1 MLPTNTSTTALPNP
15 NISMDSA
22 QDQTSVHQLSDT
34 PSILK
39 SHTNPQGSPEGHE
52 DGNARQHRIH
62 PENILPKIPKGTIRT
77 SLRASTIDGV
87 FAAVFSITTTG
98 ILLSNFLVEL
108 GASPVVFGMVSSI
121 PMVVNLIQPLG
132 AYLSERSTS
141 RFHYALLTFGI
152 SRILW
157 IALVAAIWMAGLG
170 LVNSHQLIILTL
182 IIVLATNLLGG
193 LGSASWLSWMA
204 EIVPRRLRGRYFGIR
219 NTISSFTNFVCVP
232 LAGVAV
238 SMWYGGS
245 LQGYGVMLAI
255 GIVSGIISIGC
266 QHYKIDVNPQ
276 EENLLIRRI
285 QKARESKEVKESTLY
300 SPSAPFTPPVSIL
313 NNSNFLRYLTYFG
326 LWMFAVNLSAPFFNL
341 YMLDTLSLDVSL
353 VTLYGSLQA
362 GANLL
367 LMILWGRLADK
378 IGNRPIL
385 LIVGLLVAATPI
397 LWLGVGGNNSFD
409 VFLWLPL
416 LHVLTG
422 GTWAAIDLCSNNLQ
436 IGVAPLRNQ
445 SRYFGTAAAVAGV
458 TGALGTTIGSFL
470 AANSSLGGLTTLFA
484 LSGVCRLV
492 ALVPLFFIEEPYQ
505 KSLSL
510 LFQEIWGS
518 REWGVGSRE

>member
-1 MLPTNTSTTALPNP
+1 MLSTDTLTTALPNP

-34 PSILK
+34 PIIPK
-39 SHTNPQGSPEGHE
+39 SDTNPASLKGYEDGSPW
-52 DGNARQHRIH
+52 HRPIH

-77 SLRASTIDGV
+77 SLQASTIDGI
-87 FAAVFSITTTG
+87 FATVFSITTTG

-121 PMVVNLIQPLG
+121 PMIVNLIQPLG
-132 AYLSERSTS
+132 AYLSERTTS
-141 RFHYALLTFGI
+141 RFHYALWTFGI

-157 IALVAAIWMAGLG
+157 IALVVAIWMAGLG
-170 LVNSHQLIILTL
+170 LVDSHQLIVITL

-204 EIVPRRLRGRYFGIR
+204 EIVPRRLRGTYFGIR

-245 LQGYGVMLAI
+245 LQGYGIILAI
-255 GIVSGIISIGC
+255 GILSGIISIGC
-266 QHYKIDVNPQ
+266 QYFKIDVNPQ
-276 EENLLIRRI
+276 EENLLIRGA
-285 QKARESKEVKESTLY
+285 QTREAEVVKESTVY
-300 SPSAPFTPPVSIL
+300 SASIPFTPPLSIL
-313 NNSNFLRYLTYFG
+313 KNSNFLRFLTYFG

-385 LIVGLLVAATPI
+385 IVVGLLVAATPI
-397 LWLGVGGNNSFD
+397 LWLGVGGNNDFD

-416 LHVLTG
+416 LHILTG

-445 SRYFGTAAAVAGV
+445 SRYFATAAAVAGV
-458 TGALGTTIGSFL
+458 SGALGTTIGSFL

-492 ALVPLFFIEEPYQ
+492 ALVPLFFVEEPYR